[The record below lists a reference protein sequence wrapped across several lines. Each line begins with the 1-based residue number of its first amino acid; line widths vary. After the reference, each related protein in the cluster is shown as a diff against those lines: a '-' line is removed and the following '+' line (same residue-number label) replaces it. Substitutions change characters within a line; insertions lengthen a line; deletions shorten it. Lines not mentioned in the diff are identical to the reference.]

1 MWDYTPTHLPM
12 QRYVVFLHLCCRQWY
27 TFCNAGSKVW
37 ALRLAGAV
45 YLGSVLWARGVH
57 DTAWGAFGA
66 LALGVLIVSLLE
78 RCWRTLS
85 ITILALLTD
94 YALVG
99 GLLWILKGTAIAYW
113 LFVLPLVYALHR
125 SGAAG
130 AWLGGTLGGVAV
142 YLTNW
147 LRTGTLPT
155 DTTTLSWAGGLVGL
169 GGVLGWLWQQRVQTA
184 QEALL
189 EEAARAVEQSEA
201 AERRIRES
209 YRELVY
215 HYHRLE
221 EHLTALQDAAE
232 LLHAL
237 QQAREPESLL
247 RTLLERLR
255 ARFGAS
261 GAAIYLTDETG
272 AVVQAACAT
281 GALAKLEKTAF
292 TTPVRPF
299 QKQPSVQPLV
309 TQIRTAVLEIERLAE
324 AHRESAEHAD
334 AIVVPLMGEGRILG
348 VVALTARAQNG
359 FSPETRA
366 RVRALVPHLAALL
379 MLIDQMRLMS
389 IRLAETQTLY
399 DLENL
404 LFSVESPR
412 TLPQRA
418 LSVLRLILPYEHA
431 QLLLRQGEQVEL
443 VAQEGTMPPLH
454 EALPNLIQSGVSV
467 QACLYDATHA
477 QAEAFAP
484 ATSLMVAPLRGGVRV
499 QGLLALGRT
508 ELPPF
513 NALGLELLQTLAFQL
528 TSVLERALLLS
539 DLERLALTDGL
550 TGLYNYRHF
559 QERYREEV
567 NLCRRYQHPLAIMLI
582 DLDGFKQ
589 VNDTYGHLEGDYLL
603 VQLADVLRNTLR
615 NTELIARY
623 GGDEFV
629 VLLPSTNLQGA
640 IAAANRVLQAVR
652 ETRFMDTLGE
662 PRFHITLSIGVA
674 AYPDSTP
681 NPVELL
687 EKADEALETAK
698 RSGRNRVVASENI
711 A

>member
-1 MWDYTPTHLPM
+1 
-12 QRYVVFLHLCCRQWY
+12 
-27 TFCNAGSKVW
+27 VW
-37 ALRLAGAV
+37 ILRAIGLA
-45 YLGSVLWARGVH
+45 YLGSVLWARAVP
-57 DTAWGAFGA
+57 DTVWLGLGGLGLGA
-66 LALGVLIVSLLE
+66 VTVSLLE
-78 RCWRTLS
+78 RRWRAVGM
-85 ITILALLTD
+85 TIAALFAD

-99 GLLWILKGTAIAYW
+99 ALAWALEGATVGYW
-113 LFVLPLVYALHR
+113 LFMLPLVYALSR
-125 SGAAG
+125 LGAVG
-130 AWLGGTLGGVAV
+130 AWLGGAVGGAAV
-142 YLTNW
+142 YLTEW
-147 LRTGTLPT
+147 LRTGTLPV
-155 DTTTLSWAGGLVGL
+155 DAATLSWVGGVVGL
-169 GGVLGWLWQQRVQTA
+169 GGALGWLWHQRTQSE
-184 QEALL
+184 QSALL

-209 YRELVY
+209 YRELAY
-215 HYHRLE
+215 HYRRLE

-237 QQAREPESLL
+237 QQARDSESLM

-272 AVVQAACAT
+272 AVLQAACAT
-281 GALAKLEKTAF
+281 GALAKLQKTAF
-292 TTPVRPF
+292 TVPVRPF
-299 QKQPSVQPLV
+299 QKQPDTQPLV
-309 TQIRTAVLEIERLAE
+309 NQIRAAVLEIERLTE
-324 AHRESAEHAD
+324 THRESAERAD

-348 VVALTARAQNG
+348 VVALTARASSG

-366 RVRALVPHLAALL
+366 RVRALAPHLTALL

-412 TLPQRA
+412 ALPQRA
-418 LSVLRLILPYEHA
+418 LAVFKLVLPYEHA
-431 QLLLRQGEQVEL
+431 QLLLCSDKNLEL
-443 VAQEGTMPPLH
+443 VAHEGAMPPLH
-454 EALPNLIQSGVSV
+454 TALPSLSQSEPPT
-467 QACLYDATHA
+467 QACLYDANHA

-484 ATSLMVAPLRGGVRV
+484 ATSLMIAPLRGGVRV
-499 QGLLALGRT
+499 HGLIALGRT

-513 NALGLELLQTLAFQL
+513 NELDLELLQTLAFQL

-539 DLERLALTDGL
+539 DLERLAVTDGL

-567 NLCRRYQHPLAIMLI
+567 NLCRRYQHPLAVMLI

-589 VNDTYGHLEGDYLL
+589 INDTYGHLEGDYLL

-629 VLLPSTNLQGA
+629 VLMPSTNLQGGV
-640 IAAANRVLQAVR
+640 AAANRVLHAVR
-652 ETRFMDTLGE
+652 ETHFLDTLGV
-662 PRFHITLSIGVA
+662 PRFRITLSIGVA
-674 AYPDSTP
+674 AYPNSTQ

-687 EKADEALETAK
+687 EKADEALEIAK
-698 RSGRNRVVASENI
+698 RGGRNRVAAYENI

>member
-1 MWDYTPTHLPM
+1 MGVYPYLRC
-12 QRYVVFLHLCCRQWY
+12 QQWY
-27 TFCNAGSKVW
+27 TLIITAGSIVW
-37 ALRLAGAV
+37 ALRAV
-45 YLGSVLWARGVH
+45 GVVYFGSVLWLHREPDA
-57 DTAWGAFGA
+57 AWAVFGELALGA
-66 LALGVLIVSLLE
+66 LAVSLLE
-78 RCWRTLS
+78 RRWRTLAA
-85 ITILALLTD
+85 TGVALLFD
-94 YALVG
+94 SALVG
-99 GLLWILKGTAIAYW
+99 ALVWATGGAAFTYW
-113 LFVLPLVYALHR
+113 LFVLPLVYALYR

-130 AWLGGTLGGVAV
+130 AWLGGGLGGTAV
-142 YLTNW
+142 YLTDW
-147 LRTGTLPT
+147 LRIGALPT
-155 DTTTLSWAGGLVGL
+155 DATTLSWAVGMVGL
-169 GGVLGWLWQQRVQTA
+169 GGALGWLWQRRVQSE
-184 QEALL
+184 QLALL
-189 EEAARAVEQSEA
+189 DEAARAVEQSEA

-209 YRELVY
+209 YRELAY

-247 RTLLERLR
+247 HTLLERLR

-272 AVVQAACAT
+272 AVLQAACAI

-299 QKQPSVQPLV
+299 QKQPEVQPLID
-309 TQIRTAVLEIERLAE
+309 QIRTAALEIERLADTH
-324 AHRESAEHAD
+324 AESADRAD
-334 AIVVPLMGEGRILG
+334 AIVVPLIGEGRILG
-348 VVALTARAQNG
+348 VVTLTARAQNG

-366 RVRALVPHLAALL
+366 RVRALAPHLTALVT
-379 MLIDQMRLMS
+379 LIDQMRVISL
-389 IRLAETQTLY
+389 RLAETQTLY

-443 VAQEGTMPPLH
+443 VAQEGTMPLLH
-454 EALPNLIQSGVSV
+454 EALPNLVQSGVSV

-513 NALGLELLQTLAFQL
+513 NALDLELLQTLAFQL

-687 EKADEALETAK
+687 EKADEALEIAK
-698 RSGRNRVVASENI
+698 RSGRNRVVASENF